1 MAFLVPQP
9 VKHRPA
15 IWEPWVWSLGWEDP
29 LEKAMATHSSILA
42 WKTPWMEEPGSLQF
56 MGSQRVGHNWATW
69 LSFPKS
75 LQSCLTLCDLMDCT
89 VHGILQARILEW
101 VAIPFSRKEIFPTQG
116 SNPGLSHSRQILYW
130 LSHQGSPYQKIEY
143 FYQPSPT
150 QKLLCAFAINFFCYP
165 WSQQPSICCYY
176 IFSFF

>member
-9 VKHRPA
+9 VKHLPA

-75 LQSCLTLCDLMDCT
+75 LQSCLTLCDSMGHSPPGSSGPWSSPGKNTGVGCHFL
-89 VHGILQARILEW
+89 LQGTLL
-101 VAIPFSRKEIFPTQG
+101 TQG
-116 SNPGLSHSRQILYW
+116 S
-130 LSHQGSPYQKIEY
+130 SPH
-143 FYQPSPT
+143 
-150 QKLLCAFAINFFCYP
+150 LLCAWHWQADPLPLLPPGKLIAILMLLKY
-165 WSQQPSICCYY
+165 
-176 IFSFF
+176 